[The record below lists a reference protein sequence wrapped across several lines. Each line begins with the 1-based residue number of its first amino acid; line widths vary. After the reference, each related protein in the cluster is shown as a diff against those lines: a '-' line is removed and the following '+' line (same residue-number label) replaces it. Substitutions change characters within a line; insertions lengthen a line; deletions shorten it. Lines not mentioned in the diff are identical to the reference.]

1 MNRRQN
7 KGLICCCSVLY
18 EEVSYLWKKY
28 WPDWEI
34 YALTSMLHMRP
45 DLLSHQLDECI
56 NQERKA
62 GNLVVLV
69 YGDCC
74 PLMEQFEKTPG
85 VARTAAVNC
94 CELVLGKEIYKP
106 LIKEGV
112 FFLLPEWTGRWEEIF
127 TGELGLSRE
136 NARDFMHEMHTRLI
150 FLDTGVMPV
159 PVPDI
164 EACSRHCDL
173 PYEIRQ
179 TPLDHLQSSIQG
191 AMNRLS
197 GEGV

>member
-1 MNRRQN
+1 M
-7 KGLICCCSVLY
+7 
-18 EEVSYLWKKY
+18 SYLQKKC

-45 DLLSHQLDECI
+45 DVLSHRLKECI
-56 NQERKA
+56 EEGRRAEHQ
-62 GNLVVLV
+62 LVLV

-74 PLMEQFEKTPG
+74 PLMEQYEKIPG
-85 VARTAAVNC
+85 VARTDAVNC
-94 CELVLGKEIYKP
+94 CELILGKEIYKP

-112 FFLLPEWTGRWEEIF
+112 FFLLPEWTRRWEEIF

-136 NARDFMHEMHTRLI
+136 NAMDFMHEMHTRLI
-150 FLDTGVMPV
+150 FLDTGVLPV
-159 PVPDI
+159 PLSDI
-164 EACSRHCDL
+164 EACSQYCDL

-179 TPLDHLQSSIQG
+179 TSLDHLQSSIQG

-197 GEGV
+197 GEGL